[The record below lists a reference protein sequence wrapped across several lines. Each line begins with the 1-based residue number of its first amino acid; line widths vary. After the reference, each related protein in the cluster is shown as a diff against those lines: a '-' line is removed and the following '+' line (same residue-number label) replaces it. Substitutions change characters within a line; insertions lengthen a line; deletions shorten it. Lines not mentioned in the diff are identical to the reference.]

1 MSAPRLTSTDKGNIL
16 SAYVSG
22 EPIKSIS
29 ERFGVHPSYPGLLA
43 KRRGLF
49 LRSSATPQAP
59 RTADEESLTGHVT
72 STGEAPFSERGAAI

>member
-16 SAYVSG
+16 AAYVGG

-49 LRSSATPQAP
+49 LRSSAPLSPSQAV
-59 RTADEESLTGHVT
+59 DEESRDAALPSV
-72 STGEAPFSERGAAI
+72 SAPSHGQD

>member
-16 SAYVSG
+16 AAYVSG

-59 RTADEESLTGHVT
+59 HTADEKSRDAALPSV
-72 STGEAPFSERGAAI
+72 SAPSAGQE